1 MATWKWRTVRR
12 ALLAKG
18 FRLDRSTDHEYY
30 RLFVGGKASS
40 VRTKVSHGNK
50 GELNSNSP
58 LIKKYQRQLRLDK
71 KLLEDLLDCPLTGE
85 DYVRLLVA
93 NGELKP

>member
-1 MATWKWRTVRR
+1 MATWKWRIVRKV
-12 ALLAKG
+12 LLDKG
-18 FRLDRSTDHEYY
+18 FRLDRSTNHEYY
-30 RLFVGGKASS
+30 RLFVEGKASS

-58 LIKKYQRQLRLDK
+58 LMNKYQAQLRLDK
-71 KLLEDLLDCPLTGE
+71 KRLEDLLDCPLTGDE
-85 DYVRLLVA
+85 YVRMLVA